1 MKNSEPNIMNEELK
15 DMEIKPDERLWKN
28 IEKKLPKKSN
38 LGLKIASVSGG
49 LVLVAAIILVLVA
62 PNKRQ
67 EKNIAQNI
75 EKNTNILTNNDVTNN
90 NIVANNN
97 NYDLAATN
105 TSKVQNEITNKKE
118 SYNTTNS
125 NFHIIS
131 CGGEIENNFK
141 TNNATTNNNT
151 ILQNNNNTNNAP
163 FPLIQKDTI
172 KQQPK
177 AQIATQNRK
186 NPIIEDTINRLYL
199 FIPNAFT
206 PMENSNNI
214 FKPAYCEL
222 RSYEITI
229 YARNGKRVFRSND
242 INVGWDGK
250 ISGSYAPQ
258 GGYVYI
264 IKFENLNGY
273 SNTQKGTVTLI
284 R

>member
-1 MKNSEPNIMNEELK
+1 MKNSEQNIMNEELK
-15 DMEIKPDERLWKN
+15 DMEIKPDERLWEN

-38 LGLKIASVSGG
+38 LGLKIASISGG

-67 EKNIAQNI
+67 EKDIVKNQ
-75 EKNTNILTNNDVTNN
+75 EKNTNILTDNNVTYD

-97 NYDLAATN
+97 TYDLATTN
-105 TSKVQNEITNKKE
+105 TSKAQNEITNKKE
-118 SYNTTNS
+118 SSNTTNF
-125 NFHIIS
+125 NIPILS

-141 TNNATTNNNT
+141 TNNATPTNNT
-151 ILQNNNNTNNAP
+151 ILQSNNNTNNTP

-177 AQIATQNRK
+177 AQIVAQNRK
-186 NPIIEDTINRLYL
+186 SPIVEDTINRLYL

-206 PMENSNNI
+206 PMENSNNV

-222 RSYEITI
+222 RSYEMSI

-250 ISGSYAPQ
+250 TSGSYAPQ